1 MIETA
6 QTSNTIFAAFPEEAW
21 HRWLPHLEE
30 VNLRLG
36 DVLHEAGRKMEYA
49 YFPSSAVISILSDL
63 ENGSSAEI
71 AVIGNEGLVGVSI
84 FMGDSLTS
92 NSAVVLSAGQAFRVK
107 ATWILAEF
115 KQSPAV
121 MHLLLRF
128 TQALIA
134 QMGQT
139 AACNRHHSLN
149 QQLCRLLL
157 LILDRQQGNEL
168 VMTQE
173 LLAHTLGV
181 RREGVTEAALLLQ
194 KNELIRYAR
203 GHITVLHR
211 AGIEQLTCECYNVV
225 QKEYHRLFNLKTIS

>member
-1 MIETA
+1 MLQMA
-6 QTSNTIFAAFPEEAW
+6 HCSNLILASLPEESRP
-21 HRWLPHLEE
+21 RWLPHLEE

-36 DVLHEAGRKMEYA
+36 DVLHEAGRKMLYA
-49 YFPSSAVISILSDL
+49 YFSTSAVVSILSDL
-63 ENGSSAEI
+63 ENGASAEI

-84 FMGDSLTS
+84 FLGDSKTS
-92 NSAVVLSAGQAFRVK
+92 HSAVVLSAGQGYRIK
-107 ATWILAEF
+107 ASLILEEF
-115 KQSPAV
+115 NRSSSVRNQ
-121 MHLLLRF
+121 LLRF

-139 AACNRHHSLN
+139 AVCNRYHSLN

-157 LILDRQQGNEL
+157 LILDRQNGNEL

-194 KNELIRYAR
+194 KDGLIRYAR
-203 GHITVLHR
+203 GHITVLDR
-211 AGIEQLTCECYNVV
+211 SGIEQRTCECYAAVKN
-225 QKEYHRLFNLKTIS
+225 EYHRLFNV